1 MSIDED
7 IRMEIWIVSAV
18 LFITLILLIT
28 EKLPVDVTAIG
39 IICTLMLT
47 GILEPLEAVQGFAN
61 PAVITVGAMFLVS
74 RGMMRTGVVGFI
86 SEKVIE
92 YSKGRQKIAMLLILL
107 MVTVASA
114 FMNNTP
120 VVVLFIP
127 IILSLSC
134 EYGFSP
140 SKLLIPIS
148 YASILAGT
156 CTLIGTSTNIIVS
169 DLSATTGYGQLG
181 MFELSAVGVP
191 VAVIGLCIIFFA
203 SPRLMPNHAAPICE
217 IGPGDHRRYLAELK
231 IPRNSL
237 FIDKDPTKGFAET
250 HPSIEV
256 LEVIRYSHIFYPD
269 RDTIRIAAD
278 DMLLVKGNLNDLVAI
293 FNDPNVELP
302 HPSTQNEVE
311 TRPEAHLIVELII
324 PPQSSLLGERLMD
337 TRIFRD
343 PDIQILGVKRTQLH
357 YTEQNIHNI
366 RLRIGDILLIRC
378 LEKRL
383 DRIRAGTDFIIVEDV
398 HHEIINKKK
407 ARWALTIFAS
417 LVAAASTG
425 LADIM
430 VCALTAV
437 FLMVLTGC
445 IRLRDAYRSI
455 QGNILMLIA
464 GTIALGTAMDK
475 TGATRVYADAFL
487 SIFQGASPTIILAGF
502 VLLTSIGTQI
512 LSNNAVAVLLVP
524 VAVSTA
530 LAIGV
535 HPKPFIL
542 AVCFGASACFASPIG
557 YQTNLLVYGPGSYRF
572 MDYMKL
578 GIPLNVVVIAA
589 GAFLIPRIWPF

>member
-1 MSIDED
+1 
-7 IRMEIWIVSAV
+7 MEIWIVSGV
-18 LFITLILLIT
+18 LVITLILLIT
-28 EKLPVDVTAIG
+28 EKFPVDVTAIG

-47 GILEPLEAVQGFAN
+47 GILEPLESVQGFAN

-74 RGMMRTGVVGFI
+74 QGMMRTGVVGVI
-86 SEKVIE
+86 AEKLME
-92 YSKGRQKIAMLLILL
+92 YFNNRRKTAMLVILL
-107 MVTVASA
+107 MVSVSSA

-134 EYGFSP
+134 AYGFSP
-140 SKLLIPIS
+140 SKLLLPIS

-169 DLSATTGYGQLG
+169 DLSALHGYGRLG

-191 VAVIGLCIIFFA
+191 IAVIGLCILFFL
-203 SPRLMPNHAAPICE
+203 SPRVMPDHAAPICE
-217 IGPGDHRRYLAELK
+217 IGDSEHRRYLAELK

-237 FIDKDPTKGFAET
+237 YIGKDPALAFAEA

-256 LEVIRYSHIFYPD
+256 LELIRYSHIYYPD
-269 RDTIRIAAD
+269 RDTVRIAAD
-278 DMLLVKGNLNDLVAI
+278 DMLLVKGYLNDLVAVLT
-293 FNDPNVELP
+293 DPSAALP
-302 HPSTQNEVE
+302 HPAAKNGME
-311 TRPEAHLIVELII
+311 TGPEAHLIVELII

-337 TRIFRD
+337 TRLFRD
-343 PDIQILGVKRTQLH
+343 PDIQILGVKRTRLQ

-378 LEKRL
+378 PEEKL
-383 DRIRAGTDFIIVEDV
+383 DRLRAGMDFIIVEDV

-407 ARWALTIFAS
+407 ARWALGIFTS
-417 LVAAASTG
+417 LVVAASTG

-445 IRLRDAYRSI
+445 IHLRDAYRSL

-464 GTIALGTAMDK
+464 GTIALGAAMEK

-487 SIFQGASPTIILAGF
+487 SVFQNAGPAIVLAGLL
-502 VLLTSIGTQI
+502 LLTCIGTQI
-512 LSNNAVAVLLVP
+512 LSNNAVAVLLFP

-530 LAIGV
+530 LTMGV
-535 HPKPFIL
+535 HPKPFIM

-572 MDYMKL
+572 TDYMKL
-578 GIPLNVVVIAA
+578 GILLNIVVIAA
-589 GAFLIPRIWPF
+589 GALLIPRIWPF